1 MNPRHGPACVAL
13 SLAAWA
19 APTLAHGIVGERF
32 FPATI
37 ATEDPFAADEL
48 ALPTITF
55 LRHREDGE
63 TVNEAEYEFEWSKT
77 IVRGFSISI
86 EGGWSREREG
96 DETNRGWHNIE
107 ITPTVQ
113 LVRDGGS
120 EFAAAAA
127 LSWEIGGTGARGF
140 AQSGSTLTSAFLF
153 GKGFG
158 DLPDSMAILR
168 PLAVTGRVGY
178 AMPVGGG
185 ERVIEWGGAIEY
197 SLSYLTA
204 NVRDVG
210 LGPFWSR
217 LTPLVEFTFE
227 TPTHGKT
234 TGTINPGLLW
244 SGQYVQ
250 VGVEAI
256 IPANHAT
263 GRNVGV
269 IAQLHFYVDDI
280 FPTSLGRPL
289 FGDAK

>member
-1 MNPRHGPACVAL
+1 MKCCDRVAGVAFCLLAGTLPAA
-13 SLAAWA
+13 
-19 APTLAHGIVGERF
+19 AHGVVGARF

-55 LRHREDGE
+55 FRHREDGE
-63 TVNEAEYEFEWSKT
+63 TMTEAEWSKT

-86 EGGWSREREG
+86 EGGWSRERED
-96 DETNRGWHNIE
+96 DETERGWHNIA

-113 LVRDGGS
+113 LVRDADS

-127 LSWEIGGTGARGF
+127 VSWEIGGSGTRHF
-140 AQSGSTLTSAFLF
+140 AESGSTLTPAFLF

-158 DLPDSMAILR
+158 GLPDSMNMLR

-178 AMPVGGG
+178 AMPVSGG
-185 ERVIEWGGAIEY
+185 ERAIEWGGAIEY
-197 SLSYLTA
+197 SLAYLTA

-217 LTPLVEFTFE
+217 VTPIVEVALE

-234 TGTINPGLLW
+234 TGTVNPGLLW

-250 VGVEAI
+250 IGVEAI
-256 IPANHAT
+256 LPVNRAS
-263 GRNVGV
+263 GRNAGV

-280 FPTSLGRPL
+280 FPTSLGRSI
-289 FGDAK
+289 FGDAT